1 MPSYMKSTFTR
12 NRKALK
18 DISGEGAAGGFG
30 IDDGDDVTTR
40 YKKQPEIIKEEESE
54 R

>member
-1 MPSYMKSTFTR
+1 MKSTFTR

-30 IDDGDDVTTR
+30 LDDGDNITTR
-40 YKKQPEIIKEEESE
+40 NKKQQEVIREEHTEL
-54 R
+54 